1 MRIEE
6 KKMTVRGKKI
16 WNMVL
21 ILMAVFVGLVFL
33 FPVFWMV
40 RSSFMGL
47 EELYANPPVF
57 LPKNTTL
64 QNYQAAL
71 SQTDLWLQ
79 LRNSCVI
86 TLLFVMGTVIS
97 SSLTAYG
104 FSRFEFKGKNVW
116 FMLIISTM
124 MLPSA
129 VTLIPQYQ
137 MWNRLHLLGTIA
149 PLVVPAWFGGSAY
162 FMFMLRQF
170 FQTIPRELD
179 EAARVDGAGYLR
191 IFVSIMLPL
200 VKPAMIVVALFA
212 FVNCWNEFFY
222 TVIYLNGHQELK
234 TLTLGLYLFKG
245 VYSTNYGAVLA
256 LAIMVSVPAL
266 IFFFIG
272 NKYFVEGISMT
283 GIKG

>member
-1 MRIEE
+1 
-6 KKMTVRGKKI
+6 
-16 WNMVL
+16 
-21 ILMAVFVGLVFL
+21 
-33 FPVFWMV
+33 
-40 RSSFMGL
+40 MGL

-57 LPKNTTL
+57 LPQNTTL

-179 EAARVDGAGYLR
+179 EAARVDGAGYLK

>member
-1 MRIEE
+1 
-6 KKMTVRGKKI
+6 
-16 WNMVL
+16 
-21 ILMAVFVGLVFL
+21 
-33 FPVFWMV
+33 
-40 RSSFMGL
+40 MGL

-57 LPKNTTL
+57 LPKNATL

-71 SQTDLWLQ
+71 AQTDLWLQ

-162 FMFMLRQF
+162 FTFMLRQF

-222 TVIYLNGHQELK
+222 TVIYLNGQQELK

>member
-1 MRIEE
+1 MNRT
-6 KKMTVRGKKI
+6 KKRAFHILSV
-16 WNMVL
+16 VL
-21 ILMAVFVGLVFL
+21 AALIGAIYL
-33 FPVFWMV
+33 FPIFWMF
-40 RSSFMGL
+40 RSSLMGL
-47 EELYANPPVF
+47 EELYASPPVIF
-57 LPKNTTL
+57 PKNVIL
-64 QNYQAAL
+64 DNYEAAL
-71 SQTDLWLQ
+71 NQSDL
-79 LRNSCVI
+79 LRQMGNSFLI
-86 TLLFVMGTVIS
+86 TGLTVLGTVIS
-97 SSLTAYG
+97 ASLTAYG
-104 FSRFEFKGKNVW
+104 FARFDFKGKNIW

-137 MWNRLHLLGTIA
+137 MWNKLHLLGTIA

-162 FMFMLRQF
+162 FIFMLRQF

-179 EAARVDGAGYLR
+179 EAARMDGAGRLR

-200 VKPAMIVVALFA
+200 TKPAMIVVALFS
-212 FVNCWNEFFY
+212 FVNSWNEFFY
-222 TVIYLNGHQELK
+222 TVIYLNGHAELK

-256 LAIMVSVPAL
+256 LAFLVSVPAL

-272 NKYFVEGISMT
+272 NRYFVEGISMT

>member
-1 MRIEE
+1 
-6 KKMTVRGKKI
+6 MTVRGKKI

-21 ILMAVFVGLVFL
+21 ILMAVLVGLVFL

-57 LPKNTTL
+57 LPKNATL

-71 SQTDLWLQ
+71 AQTDLWLQ

-162 FMFMLRQF
+162 FTFMLRQF

-222 TVIYLNGHQELK
+222 TVIYLNGQQELK

>member
-1 MRIEE
+1 
-6 KKMTVRGKKI
+6 MTVRGKKI

-64 QNYQAAL
+64 QNYQAAMF
-71 SQTDLWLQ
+71 QQ
-79 LRNSCVI
+79 IPFLRYLKNTLIIVFFSVVGALISNSLI
-86 TLLFVMGTVIS
+86 
-97 SSLTAYG
+97 AYG

-179 EAARVDGAGYLR
+179 EAAQD
-191 IFVSIMLPL
+191 I
-200 VKPAMIVVALFA
+200 
-212 FVNCWNEFFY
+212 
-222 TVIYLNGHQELK
+222 
-234 TLTLGLYLFKG
+234 
-245 VYSTNYGAVLA
+245 
-256 LAIMVSVPAL
+256 
-266 IFFFIG
+266 
-272 NKYFVEGISMT
+272 
-283 GIKG
+283 

>member
-1 MRIEE
+1 
-6 KKMTVRGKKI
+6 MTRTGKKL
-16 WNMVL
+16 WNGVWVFLAVL
-21 ILMAVFVGLVFL
+21 LGAAFL
-33 FPVFWMV
+33 FPIFWMI
-40 RSSFMGL
+40 RSSLMGL
-47 EELYANPPVF
+47 DELYTSPPIF
-57 LPKNTTL
+57 IPRHPTL
-64 QNYQAAL
+64 DNYAEAL
-71 SQTDLWLQ
+71 KQSDLWLQ
-79 LRNSCVI
+79 FKNSCVI
-86 TLLFVMGTVIS
+86 TGLCVLGTVIS

-104 FSRFEFKGKNVW
+104 FSRFEFRGKNIW

-137 MWNRLHLLGTIA
+137 IWNKLHLLGTIA

-162 FMFMLRQF
+162 FTFMLRQF
-170 FQTIPRELD
+170 YQTIPKELD
-179 EAARVDGAGYLR
+179 EAARVDGAGYMR
-191 IFVSIMLPL
+191 IFVSIILPL
-200 VKPAMIVVALFA
+200 TKPAMVVVALFA
-212 FVNCWNEFFY
+212 FSNSWNEFFN
-222 TVIYLNGHQELK
+222 TMIYLNGHAELK

-256 LAIMVSVPAL
+256 LAFLVSVPTL

>member
-1 MRIEE
+1 
-6 KKMTVRGKKI
+6 MTVRGKKI

-21 ILMAVFVGLVFL
+21 ILMAVLVGLVFL

-40 RSSFMGL
+40 RSSFMGV

-57 LPKNTTL
+57 LPKNATL

-71 SQTDLWLQ
+71 AQTDLWLQ

-162 FMFMLRQF
+162 FTFMLRQF

-222 TVIYLNGHQELK
+222 TVIYLNGQQELK

>member
-6 KKMTVRGKKI
+6 KKNDSTWKKD
-16 WNMVL
+16 MEYGFDSY
-21 ILMAVFVGLVFL
+21 AVIVGLVFL

-170 FQTIPRELD
+170 FQTIPREL
-179 EAARVDGAGYLR
+179 G
-191 IFVSIMLPL
+191 
-200 VKPAMIVVALFA
+200 
-212 FVNCWNEFFY
+212 
-222 TVIYLNGHQELK
+222 
-234 TLTLGLYLFKG
+234 
-245 VYSTNYGAVLA
+245 
-256 LAIMVSVPAL
+256 
-266 IFFFIG
+266 
-272 NKYFVEGISMT
+272 
-283 GIKG
+283 

>member
-1 MRIEE
+1 MNRTKKKAFRILS
-6 KKMTVRGKKI
+6 V
-16 WNMVL
+16 VL
-21 ILMAVFVGLVFL
+21 AALIGAIYL
-33 FPVFWMV
+33 FPIFWMF
-40 RSSFMGL
+40 RSSLMGL
-47 EELYANPPVF
+47 EELYASPPVIF
-57 LPKNTTL
+57 PKNVIL
-64 QNYQAAL
+64 DNYEAAL
-71 SQTDLWLQ
+71 NQSDL
-79 LRNSCVI
+79 LRQMGNSFLI
-86 TLLFVMGTVIS
+86 TGLTVLGTVIS
-97 SSLTAYG
+97 ASLTAYG
-104 FSRFEFKGKNVW
+104 FARFDFKGKNIW

-137 MWNRLHLLGTIA
+137 MWNKLHLLGTIA

-162 FMFMLRQF
+162 FIFMLRQF

-179 EAARVDGAGYLR
+179 EAARMDGAGRLR

-200 VKPAMIVVALFA
+200 TKPAMIVVALFA
-212 FVNCWNEFFY
+212 FVNSWNEFFY
-222 TVIYLNGHQELK
+222 TVIYLNGHAELK

-256 LAIMVSVPAL
+256 LAFLVSIPAL

-272 NKYFVEGISMT
+272 NRYFVEGISMT

>member
-1 MRIEE
+1 
-6 KKMTVRGKKI
+6 MTVRGKKI

-21 ILMAVFVGLVFL
+21 ILMAVLVGLVFL

-104 FSRFEFKGKNVW
+104 FSRFEMGYASAIATLLF
-116 FMLIISTM
+116 LIMI
-124 MLPSA
+124 LCKKA
-129 VTLIPQYQ
+129 IQ
-137 MWNRLHLLGTIA
+137 NLLG
-149 PLVVPAWFGGSAY
+149 
-162 FMFMLRQF
+162 
-170 FQTIPRELD
+170 
-179 EAARVDGAGYLR
+179 RVG
-191 IFVSIMLPL
+191 
-200 VKPAMIVVALFA
+200 
-212 FVNCWNEFFY
+212 
-222 TVIYLNGHQELK
+222 T
-234 TLTLGLYLFKG
+234 
-245 VYSTNYGAVLA
+245 
-256 LAIMVSVPAL
+256 
-266 IFFFIG
+266 
-272 NKYFVEGISMT
+272 
-283 GIKG
+283 